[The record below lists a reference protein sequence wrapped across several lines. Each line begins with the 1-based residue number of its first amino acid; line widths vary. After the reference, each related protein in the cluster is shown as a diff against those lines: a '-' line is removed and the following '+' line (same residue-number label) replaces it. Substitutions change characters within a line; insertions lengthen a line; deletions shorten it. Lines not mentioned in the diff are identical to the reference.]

1 MIYSLLLW
9 IYVYTH
15 HPWGDSHCSRGWG
28 WSSVQ
33 IRPKS
38 SAFTELTCW
47 QILTANQWINR
58 QHLDKLVISVKKKN
72 KRRKGDVA
80 CAGGGTATLQSIQGP
95 LVRKWCCPNIR
106 RRWGRVSEEEAAN
119 TKVLPWADVCFRKSK
134 KAKVECGLLGY
145 KCTKS
150 TLQVRGVSQGTM

>member
-1 MIYSLLLW
+1 MGSRYLESSLGDNNVSQVQEWFIHYFYEYIY
-9 IYVYTH
+9 IYIYTH

-28 WSSVQ
+28 WSGVQ

-47 QILTANQWINR
+47 QILTDNQWINR

-80 CAGGGTATLQSIQGP
+80 CEGGGTATLQSIQGP

-106 RRWGRVSEEEAAN
+106 RRWGRS
-119 TKVLPWADVCFRKSK
+119 LWGGSSK
-134 KAKVECGLLGY
+134 HKGLALSG
-145 KCTKS
+145 CL
-150 TLQVRGVSQGTM
+150 LQEKQEG